1 METIMSEY
9 RLPVETHIG
18 HVHLQVSDLERTL
31 AFYGGL
37 LGFQQAARD
46 GAKARLSATGQA
58 PYHVVLTERSGAQRK
73 PGGTTGLYHVAI
85 RFLHRRA
92 LSRVFRRL
100 VAHKWPF
107 QGFADHLV
115 SEALYLADP
124 DGNGLELYVDRPRE
138 QWRRPN
144 GQIEMATD
152 LLDVESLLAEAENDS
167 MPWTGADPGTDIGH
181 VHLHVSDLSQA
192 EAFYSGLLGL
202 DVTQR
207 NYPGALFLSVGGYH
221 HHLVVNVWAG
231 VGAPPPPS
239 DAVGL
244 LSFGLVLPSEE
255 AWQVLHTRLRESGV
269 GMEELPTDAQATN
282 VLIHDPDGNGVELLI
297 ERKIT

>member
-1 METIMSEY
+1 
-9 RLPVETHIG
+9 
-18 HVHLQVSDLERTL
+18 
-31 AFYGGL
+31 
-37 LGFQQAARD
+37 
-46 GAKARLSATGQA
+46 
-58 PYHVVLTERSGAQRK
+58 
-73 PGGTTGLYHVAI
+73 
-85 RFLHRRA
+85 
-92 LSRVFRRL
+92 
-100 VAHKWPF
+100 
-107 QGFADHLV
+107 
-115 SEALYLADP
+115 
-124 DGNGLELYVDRPRE
+124 
-138 QWRRPN
+138 
-144 GQIEMATD
+144 
-152 LLDVESLLAEAENDS
+152 
-167 MPWTGADPGTDIGH
+167 

-221 HHLVVNVWAG
+221 HHLGVNVWAG